1 MGLSVSV
8 WILGAVCSY
17 LGDGDRGH
25 LDTLLKQHA
34 QDAVLLL
41 QVKHAGPQLHTLLLQ
56 VLRKHPEEET
66 DGRLTVADGDVSQ
79 N

>member
-1 MGLSVSV
+1 MGLSVCV
-8 WILGAVCSY
+8 WIHGAVCSY

-41 QVKHAGPQLHTLLLQ
+41 QVKHTGPQLHTLLLQ
-56 VLRKHPEEET
+56 VLENTPKRM
-66 DGRLTVADGDVSQ
+66 DRWTVNSG
-79 N
+79 